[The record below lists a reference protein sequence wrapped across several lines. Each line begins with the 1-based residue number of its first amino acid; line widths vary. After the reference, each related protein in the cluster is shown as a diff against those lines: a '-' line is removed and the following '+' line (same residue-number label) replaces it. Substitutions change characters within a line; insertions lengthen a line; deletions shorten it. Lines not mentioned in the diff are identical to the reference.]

1 MVTRC
6 NRSYGLTMTT
16 TCLDYNYFSNK
27 FSTPFQ
33 NEKDD
38 SWVVSVLREQKEQKK
53 LLVIT
58 TLKTPIVGSIS
69 TAQVTLHFLVIVL
82 RSQ

>member
-16 TCLDYNYFSNK
+16 TCLDYNY